1 MNEERKMSFFLPPIS
16 PVKDERGRTVKPAT
30 LVPSKEIT
38 LREVWKLI
46 TGSDR
51 LRQLTEEVRL
61 AARGDEESAYRAMK
75 QSMLPYVTPAGLF
88 SYRRSDSLITP
99 SGLVVLDIDH
109 LASDEET
116 EKMRHELFNDPF
128 LMPELV
134 FASPSG
140 RGVKAFVPYDLN
152 RLPDVKQNA
161 AECVTWLMTYVT
173 LMYDNGTRG
182 GNLPEQL
189 PAKRAGDARKGV
201 DTSGKD
207 LVRSCFLS
215 YDEGALMRE
224 PAAQHETGKTLHETT
239 PG

>member
-109 LASDEET
+109 L
-116 EKMRHELFNDPF
+116 
-128 LMPELV
+128 V
-134 FASPSG
+134 
-140 RGVKAFVPYDLN
+140 
-152 RLPDVKQNA
+152 
-161 AECVTWLMTYVT
+161 
-173 LMYDNGTRG
+173 
-182 GNLPEQL
+182 
-189 PAKRAGDARKGV
+189 
-201 DTSGKD
+201 
-207 LVRSCFLS
+207 
-215 YDEGALMRE
+215 
-224 PAAQHETGKTLHETT
+224 
-239 PG
+239 

>member
-1 MNEERKMSFFLPPIS
+1 MSFFLSPIS

-30 LVPSKEIT
+30 LVPSKDIT

-51 LRQLTEEVRL
+51 LRQLTEEVRR
-61 AARGDEESAYRAMK
+61 AARGDEESAYRMLK
-75 QSMLPYVTPAGLF
+75 QSTLPYVTPAGLF
-88 SYRRSDSLITP
+88 SYRRSDSLIAP

-173 LMYDNGTRG
+173 LMYDNTRTREG
-182 GNLPEQL
+182 GLPEQPSPK
-189 PAKRAGDARKGV
+189 PAAGARKGV

-207 LVRSCFLS
+207 LVRACFLS

-224 PAAQHETGKTLHETT
+224 PAAGAECFRPHA
-239 PG
+239 

>member
-1 MNEERKMSFFLPPIS
+1 MNEQRKMSFFLPPIS

-46 TGSDR
+46 TGSER
-51 LRQLTEEVRL
+51 LRQLTEKAREAVRC
-61 AARGDEESAYRAMK
+61 DEESMYRTLK
-75 QSMLPYVTPAGLF
+75 QSTLPYVTPAGVF
-88 SYRRSDSLITP
+88 SYRRSDRLITP

-109 LASDEET
+109 LGSDEET
-116 EKMRHELFNDPF
+116 EDMRRALFRDSF

-134 FASPSG
+134 FMSPSG
-140 RGVKAFVPYDLN
+140 RGIKAFVPYDLH

-173 LMYDNGTRG
+173 LMYGTG
-182 GNLPEQL
+182 TGESNPQQQASPKKEN
-189 PAKRAGDARKGV
+189 DARKGV
-201 DTSGKD
+201 DISGKD

-224 PAAQHETGKTLHETT
+224 PAAGGCAT
-239 PG
+239 PFK

>member
-16 PVKDERGRTVKPAT
+16 PVRDERGRTVKPAT

-46 TGSDR
+46 TGSER
-51 LRQLTEEVRL
+51 LRQLTEKVRD
-61 AARGDEESAYRAMK
+61 AARCDEESTYRTLK
-75 QSMLPYVTPAGLF
+75 QSTLPYVTPAGLF
-88 SYRRSDSLITP
+88 SYRRSGSLTMP

-109 LASDEET
+109 LCSGEET
-116 EKMRHELFNDPF
+116 EQMRQRLFRDPF

-134 FASPSG
+134 FMSPSG
-140 RGVKAFVPYDLN
+140 RGVKAFVPYDLH

-173 LMYDNGTRG
+173 LMYGTG
-182 GNLPEQL
+182 TGESNPQEQASPKKGN
-189 PAKRAGDARKGV
+189 DARKGV

-207 LVRSCFLS
+207 LVRSCFLA

-224 PAAQHETGKTLHETT
+224 PPAGEGAT
-239 PG
+239 PFK